1 MPEQPYFISL
11 NDEAGQIF
19 SAVRENIV
27 AIVPHVF
34 PNQFL
39 SSFSML

>member
-11 NDEAGQIF
+11 NDETGQIF
-19 SAVRENIV
+19 SAVGENIA
-27 AIVPHVF
+27 AIVSHVSA
-34 PNQFL
+34 NQFL

>member
-1 MPEQPYFISL
+1 MPEQAYFISL
-11 NDEAGQIF
+11 SDETGQIF
-19 SAVRENIV
+19 FAVGENII

-39 SSFSML
+39 GSFNMF

>member
-11 NDEAGQIF
+11 NDETDQIF
-19 SAVRENIV
+19 SAVGENIV

-34 PNQFL
+34 QIGF
-39 SSFSML
+39 

>member
-1 MPEQPYFISL
+1 MAEQPYFISL
-11 NDEAGQIF
+11 NNETGQIF
-19 SAVRENIV
+19 SAVGENIV
-27 AIVPHVF
+27 AIVSHVF